1 VTRIGLRLV
10 AAGTR
15 PPRGEVGEPSVS
27 VVLAENHTGLRRS
40 LRFVVETNDGVLRLA
55 EASDLATALRHVG
68 RFRPD
73 VLLFDSRLLD
83 ESGIEAVRCV
93 WEQAP
98 RSEIVVLT
106 IDRSRTLGKQALE
119 ADALEFVLKD
129 TVDSGFQKPCA
140 SFPAIGG
147 TQARA
152 CPRTTSPECTRSAV
166 AGGPSPAGDRRAL
179 PAAPI
184 RQRVCEA
191 VVAARAPAGSARLT

>member
-1 VTRIGLRLV
+1 MTRNGLRLV

-15 PPRGEVGEPSVS
+15 PPRGEAREPSVS
-27 VVLAENHTGLRRS
+27 VVLGENHTRLRRS
-40 LRFVVETNDGVLRLA
+40 LRSVIETNDGVLRLA
-55 EASDLATALRHVG
+55 EASDLATALRLVG

-83 ESGIEAVRCV
+83 ESGIEAVRCA
-93 WEQAP
+93 WEQSP
-98 RSEIVVLT
+98 RSEIVVPT
-106 IDRSRTLGKQALE
+106 IDRSRTLAKQALE
-119 ADALEFVLKD
+119 ADALELVFKD
-129 TVDSGFQKPCA
+129 TADSGCRKPCA
-140 SFPAIGG
+140 SFRAIGG

-166 AGGPSPAGDRRAL
+166 AGGPSPAGTAAL

-191 VVAARAPAGSARLT
+191 VVAARAPAGALG